1 LTLFF
6 SVIGWR
12 FIGDLDGAADPK
24 DLEVKK
30 RNASFALFLQYF
42 LIKITVIFVY
52 FLICN
57 NFFLFSQKRAISVE
71 LSALQTSYT
80 L

>member
-24 DLEVKK
+24 DLEVKQREREK
-30 RNASFALFLQYF
+30 GIKLLYFLHYF
-42 LIKITVIFVY
+42 LIKITVICGY
-52 FLICN
+52 FLYFYQNSFC
-57 NFFLFSQKRAISVE
+57 FS
-71 LSALQTSYT
+71 
-80 L
+80 